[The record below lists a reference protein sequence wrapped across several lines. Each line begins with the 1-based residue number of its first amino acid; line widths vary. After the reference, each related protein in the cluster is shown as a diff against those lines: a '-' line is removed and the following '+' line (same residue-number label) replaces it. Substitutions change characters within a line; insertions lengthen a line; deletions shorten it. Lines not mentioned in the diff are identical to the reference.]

1 MKKILLSIV
10 ILFSIAMHSQDQ
22 SEKLR
27 GTWSSSQ
34 TSYYVVILHD
44 ETKGYEFINFSFQEN
59 KSLKEV
65 VVEAP
70 KKPVV
75 VELSIQ
81 DIVLSANIIDLA
93 TQRGAFKAAE
103 AGQVG
108 ACFEKLVAFIK
119 ANTPQPDETPAD
131 TKDAK
136 ESKKTS
142 SKEK

>member
-1 MKKILLSIV
+1 MAEAKITE
-10 ILFSIAMHSQDQ
+10 H
-22 SEKLR
+22 
-27 GTWSSSQ
+27 
-34 TSYYVVILHD
+34 
-44 ETKGYEFINFSFQEN
+44 
-59 KSLKEV
+59 
-65 VVEAP
+65 
-70 KKPVV
+70 

>member
-1 MKKILLSIV
+1 M
-10 ILFSIAMHSQDQ
+10 AT
-22 SEKLR
+22 EK
-27 GTWSSSQ
+27 
-34 TSYYVVILHD
+34 V
-44 ETKGYEFINFSFQEN
+44 
-59 KSLKEV
+59 KEV

-119 ANTPQPDETPAD
+119 ANSPKPDLTED
-131 TKDAK
+131 EKKQVEDKKSDAK
-136 ESKKTS
+136 SSK

>member
-1 MKKILLSIV
+1 M
-10 ILFSIAMHSQDQ
+10 AT
-22 SEKLR
+22 EK
-27 GTWSSSQ
+27 
-34 TSYYVVILHD
+34 V
-44 ETKGYEFINFSFQEN
+44 
-59 KSLKEV
+59 KEV

-119 ANTPQPDETPAD
+119 ANTPKPDLTED
-131 TKDAK
+131 EKKQVEDKKSSKAK
-136 ESKKTS
+136 EK
-142 SKEK
+142 

>member
-1 MKKILLSIV
+1 M
-10 ILFSIAMHSQDQ
+10 A
-22 SEKLR
+22 E
-27 GTWSSSQ
+27 
-34 TSYYVVILHD
+34 
-44 ETKGYEFINFSFQEN
+44 ETKV
-59 KSLKEV
+59 KEV

-70 KKPVV
+70 KKPNV

-119 ANTPQPDETPAD
+119 ANTPKPQPGDEKAD
-131 TKDAK
+131 KKDATSST
-136 ESKKTS
+136 EKKS
-142 SKEK
+142 SKE